1 MKLTKCKCYRKS
13 DKWLPWAK
21 GVCKGTKEC
30 DPCECEGD
38 RTRCDFY
45 DHVRENATK
54 ELKEAVRQQLNSH
67 GKSCVNCLYN
77 DICIPDEMTICTDF
91 KDARRY
97 TRHEFVPGDEAYC
110 VRGTTVYPAHIVR
123 TACDIEEDGTRNEII
138 RYWYN
143 ILNVKI
149 DVVWLVGSRFQKTKA
164 LYHTFAEA
172 QAAIKEA
179 TKDAKEN

>member
-1 MKLTKCKCYRKS
+1 MKLTKCKCYQKS
-13 DKWLPWAK
+13 NRWLPWAK

-38 RTRCDFY
+38 RTKCDFY
-45 DHVRENATK
+45 DDVREKATK
-54 ELKEAVRQQLNSH
+54 ELKEAIRQLDSH

-77 DICIPDEMTICTDF
+77 DICIPDEMQICTDF

-110 VRGTTVYPAHIVR
+110 IYNEVPYPVQITRSSCAINDKGEIHEVIMYTVTIL
-123 TACDIEEDGTRNEII
+123 DID
-138 RYWYN
+138 
-143 ILNVKI
+143 I
-149 DVVWLVGSRFQKTKA
+149 DCRWVVGSKVDKKRA

-179 TKDAKEN
+179 TKDAKED